1 MSVFSVLDAEQRNS
15 WKGGHT
21 ACLSLV
27 AKTALALVSQHRDW
41 LHKGQ
46 IGDEKLITITEDERC
61 YYWYRVRLSA
71 EHYNNLFP
79 LLETELR
86 KLGFDDFMAEF
97 YTLLVVNNLSG
108 RRTSA
113 ARRKL
118 AVGPDMLH
126 QARHTRRALNGFK
139 PTPAQPVRGL
149 SFACAIA
156 WPVPT
161 HGDRLAA

>member
-1 MSVFSVLDAEQRNS
+1 MSISFSVIDTDQRNS

-27 AKTALALVSQHRDW
+27 AETALALVSQHREW

-46 IGDEKLITITEDERC
+46 IGDEKLITVTEDERC

-86 KLGFDDFMAEF
+86 KLGFDNFMAEF
-97 YTLLVVNNLSG
+97 YTLLVVNNLREEVSKAVRAENI
-108 RRTSA
+108 RRKAEARRWPQHRPPSA
-113 ARRKL
+113 AYSPRTEWL
-118 AVGPDMLH
+118 
-126 QARHTRRALNGFK
+126 
-139 PTPAQPVRGL
+139 
-149 SFACAIA
+149 
-156 WPVPT
+156 
-161 HGDRLAA
+161 

>member
-41 LHKGQ
+41 LTKGQ
-46 IGDEKLITITEDERC
+46 VGDEELITVTEDERC

-71 EHYNNLFP
+71 EHYDNLFP

-86 KLGFDDFMAEF
+86 KLGFDDFREEVSRVVRTENIRRKAEA
-97 YTLLVVNNLSG
+97 
-108 RRTSA
+108 RRWPRYAPPSA
-113 ARRKL
+113 AYSPRTEWL
-118 AVGPDMLH
+118 
-126 QARHTRRALNGFK
+126 
-139 PTPAQPVRGL
+139 
-149 SFACAIA
+149 
-156 WPVPT
+156 
-161 HGDRLAA
+161 

>member
-1 MSVFSVLDAEQRNS
+1 MSVFSVIDAEQRNS

-27 AKTALALVSQHRDW
+27 AETALALVSQHREW

-46 IGDEKLITITEDERC
+46 IGDEKLITVTEDERC

-97 YTLLVVNNLSG
+97 YTLLVVNNLREEVSRVVRMENL
-108 RRTSA
+108 RRKAEARRWPRYTPPSA
-113 ARRKL
+113 AYSPRTEWL
-118 AVGPDMLH
+118 
-126 QARHTRRALNGFK
+126 
-139 PTPAQPVRGL
+139 
-149 SFACAIA
+149 
-156 WPVPT
+156 
-161 HGDRLAA
+161 

>member
-1 MSVFSVLDAEQRNS
+1 MSISFSVIDTNQRS
-15 WKGGHT
+15 DWKGGHT

-27 AKTALALVSQHRDW
+27 AETALALVSQHREW

-46 IGDEKLITITEDERC
+46 IGDEKLITVTEDERC

-97 YTLLVVNNLSG
+97 YTLLVVNNLREEVSKAVRAENI
-108 RRTSA
+108 RRKAEARRWPRYTPPSA
-113 ARRKL
+113 AYSPRTEWL
-118 AVGPDMLH
+118 
-126 QARHTRRALNGFK
+126 
-139 PTPAQPVRGL
+139 
-149 SFACAIA
+149 
-156 WPVPT
+156 
-161 HGDRLAA
+161 